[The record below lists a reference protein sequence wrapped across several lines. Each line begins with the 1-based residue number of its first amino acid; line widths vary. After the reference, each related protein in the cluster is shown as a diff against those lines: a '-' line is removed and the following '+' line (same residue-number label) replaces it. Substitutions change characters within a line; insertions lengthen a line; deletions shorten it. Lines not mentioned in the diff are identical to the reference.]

1 MSEETPAGIYHDMDN
16 DLYHSQKHAVSN
28 SGLGN
33 IIKSPYHYWAKHL
46 NPERPPEPSKAG
58 QLEGTLAHCAILEPD
73 EFNKRY
79 RIGPDV
85 SKATKVWKEAD
96 ALATLEG
103 FELIKPAQY
112 ETAMRQAEQVMLIPE
127 VAEHLSHGMPEVSA
141 FCVDEE
147 TGIMCRVRPDWV
159 SELGGN
165 SVTLLDVKTY
175 SDASPAEFARQV
187 ARKGYHRQDAMYSDI
202 YGVAAGVEV
211 EDFLFLA
218 VESTYPYAASVC
230 RLDVDSANAGFIEYR
245 DALYKYAECAKA
257 DYWPGYG
264 DEITEIR
271 MPNWALA
278 KAENND
284 EVIL

>member
-1 MSEETPAGIYHDMDN
+1 MSEEIQPGIYHDMENED
-16 DLYHSQKHAVSN
+16 YHSQKHAVSN
-28 SGLGN
+28 SGLGD

-46 NPERPPEPSKAG
+46 NPSRPPEPARAG

-73 EFNKRY
+73 EFMKRY
-79 RIGPDV
+79 AVGPDV
-85 SKATKVWKEAD
+85 SKATKAWKEAV
-96 ALATLEG
+96 AAESR
-103 FELIKPAQY
+103 ELIKPVQY

-127 VAEHLSHGMPEVSA
+127 IAEHLSHGMPEVSA
-141 FCVDEE
+141 FGVDEE

-187 ARKGYHRQDAMYSDI
+187 TRKGYHRQDAMYSDI
-202 YGVAAGVEV
+202 YSVAAGVDV

-230 RLDVDSANAGFIEYR
+230 RLDMDSANAGFIEYR

-264 DEITEIR
+264 EDITEIR